1 MTVDRTAAAE
11 AAEALRSV
19 LQLRLTAS
27 GWTVA
32 ETAMDGLDH
41 ALTAADERAMWESAF
56 DLDHLS
62 ERVQE
67 RLGRGS
73 ETAAP
78 DRIRD
83 RVGEL
88 IDRLAPDTSGDLK
101 PMPER
106 ER

>member
-1 MTVDRTAAAE
+1 VTVDRNAAVE

-32 ETAMDGLDH
+32 ETAMDALDR
-41 ALTAADERAMWESAF
+41 ALTADDERVIWESAF

-83 RVGEL
+83 RAGEL

-106 ER
+106 KQ